1 MRGRE
6 GEESIVLLI
15 FVLWHCFTCWWERDC
30 GLGQKVLFRAS

>member
-15 FVLWHCFTCWWERDC
+15 FVIWHCIAFLVGGWVGAER
-30 GLGQKVLFRAS
+30 LV